1 MNNSR
6 TNRTIRTSK
15 TNNSIFKKISKFL
28 ILFLIV
34 FTTTGCNAS
43 ASTNI
48 DLKEDGTGDISIKLS
63 IPSVLYKDEKTT
75 DNSTTDNNNG
85 ENSSDDGKEDNSE
98 NSETTK
104 GVEDTEDTE
113 NDENIENTENSTDEN
128 KVVPLFTES
137 ELNNLLKKRFKGFT
151 IESKEKGNHVNYTI
165 SANYKKNKQV
175 QSFIDN
181 NYSIKASGIGQK
193 YSFTLP
199 FDDFIPILQSDED
212 DENNDTSFKTS
223 DEQTYLEENDSRFL
237 SSNVFDLQ
245 DLLGKKSKIKT
256 SITMPGTIEDCNLS
270 DYATQD
276 GQTVTI
282 DISKYLKDMKG
293 EDMSNYETS
302 IDITSKQLG
311 GSMFK
316 IVAIICGVLLIF
328 IIKSL
333 ITKINKGPFED

>member
-1 MNNSR
+1 MNNNPTNRTYRTNKINNSR
-6 TNRTIRTSK
+6 
-15 TNNSIFKKISKFL
+15 FKKISKFL
-28 ILFLIV
+28 VLFLVV
-34 FTTTGCNAS
+34 FTITGCNAS

-48 DLKEDGTGDISIKLS
+48 DLKEDGTGDVSIKLS
-63 IPSVLYKDEKTT
+63 IPSVLYKVENTAGS
-75 DNSTTDNNNG
+75 STTDNNNG
-85 ENSSDDGKEDNSE
+85 ENSSDGGTDDNSE
-98 NSETTK
+98 SSETTE
-104 GVEDTEDTE
+104 GVEDIEDAE
-113 NDENIENTENSTDEN
+113 NAENSADEN

-151 IESKEKGNHVNYTI
+151 IESKEKGNYVNYTI

-181 NYSIKASGIGQK
+181 NYSIKVSGIGQK

-245 DLLGKKSKIKT
+245 DLLGKKSKIET

-270 DYATQD
+270 DYATQN
-276 GQTVTI
+276 GQTVTV
-282 DISKYLKDMKG
+282 DVSKYLKNMKG